1 MAILFYFILFRMST
15 TTYGS
20 SCTVPQ
26 PVGCFRTVTLHP
38 VAGAGSQ
45 YARTAVRKSMSA
57 RVPFGSAIADPAS
70 GGIGDSCRV
79 NGVASNS
86 SRLQVAL
93 GRALKSAG

>member
-20 SCTVPQ
+20 CTVPQ
-26 PVGCFRTVTLHP
+26 PVGCFRAVTLHP
-38 VAGAGSQ
+38 VAGAGNQ

-79 NGVASNS
+79 NCVASNS
-86 SRLQVAL
+86 RRLQVAL